1 MPTQVLSHRAR
12 IALVVSAAVTLAL
25 YLIPYGN
32 YVAYPLLLIS
42 TLVHELGHG
51 IAAVLVG
58 GDFEKLQMWSNGSG
72 VAWHTA
78 PRSGAAQA
86 FIAAGGLC
94 GPAVAAAGMFA
105 LAPKTERARW
115 ALGIFGGV
123 LALALVLVVRNW
135 FGAAFCFIL
144 AASTLAIA
152 IYGSAALAQ
161 QTLLFLAVQLALSVY
176 SRGDYLFMQWAHTGA
191 SAEPMPSDSQHMAE
205 AMGVGSY
212 WFWGATCAV
221 FSALML
227 LLGAYA
233 FWRGTHHH
241 VPVNVTGTRSRR

>member
-123 LALALVLVVRNW
+123 LALALLLVVRNW

-144 AASTLAIA
+144 AAATLTIA
-152 IYGSAALAQ
+152 IYGSAHLAQ
-161 QTLLFLAVQLALSVY
+161 NALLFLAVQLALSVY
-176 SRGDYLFMQWAHTGA
+176 SRGDYLFMKEAHTTRG
-191 SAEPMPSDSQHMAE
+191 PMPSDSQHMAE

-212 WFWGATCAV
+212 WFWGAACAV
-221 FSALML
+221 FSAAML
-227 LLGAYA
+227 LLGAYI
-233 FWRGTHHH
+233 FWRGTHHPGPGKIH
-241 VPVNVTGTRSRR
+241 SRS

>member
-78 PRSGAAQA
+78 PASGAAQA

-123 LALALVLVVRNW
+123 LALALLLVVRNW
-135 FGAAFCFIL
+135 FGAVFCGIL

-152 IYGSAALAQ
+152 IYGSAHLAQ
-161 QTLLFLAVQLALSVY
+161 QALLFLAVQLALSVY
-176 SRGDYLFMQWAHTGA
+176 SRGDYLFMKEAQTTRGA
-191 SAEPMPSDSQHMAE
+191 MPSDSQHMAE

-221 FSALML
+221 FSAVML
-227 LLGAYA
+227 LLGAYV

-241 VPVNVTGTRSRR
+241 LPVTVTGKKSRR